1 MDKDSLERRT
11 TDVGRVYF
19 DSNSDKNYPS
29 VTTVLNVMETPEGL
43 KKWKQKNKGKNNR
56 HWKDI
61 MEFKGYRGT
70 LLHYELLNPLS
81 KEELHGQNE
90 RTAEKSLENEDVW
103 ERTDFEVE
111 EDPLERT
118 REGIEFAKNVW
129 SDIKEQRG
137 ITDENI
143 LNVETF
149 VVNSDLEYAG
159 QFDLFYLDKEGD
171 VTLCDLKT
179 SSGVYDK
186 HKLQTIAYNEAVDVD
201 VDKLEVIRI
210 HPDRE
215 EYEISQDS
223 DWDKSREDY
232 KRQLEYLRAKAKM
245 EMDEEELDKIANEG
259 VDDG

>member
-61 MEFKGYRGT
+61 MEYKGYRGT
-70 LLHYELLNPLS
+70 LLHYELLNPLA
-81 KEELHGQNE
+81 KEELYGENE
-90 RTAEKSLENEDVW
+90 NTAEENLEEENVW
-103 ERTDFEVE
+103 KRTDFEVE
-111 EDPLERT
+111 EDPVERT
-118 REGIEFAKNVW
+118 QEGIEFAKNVW

-215 EYEISQDS
+215 EYEISHDS
-223 DWDKSREDY
+223 DWDKSREAY

-245 EMDEEELDKIANEG
+245 EMDEEKLDKIANEG